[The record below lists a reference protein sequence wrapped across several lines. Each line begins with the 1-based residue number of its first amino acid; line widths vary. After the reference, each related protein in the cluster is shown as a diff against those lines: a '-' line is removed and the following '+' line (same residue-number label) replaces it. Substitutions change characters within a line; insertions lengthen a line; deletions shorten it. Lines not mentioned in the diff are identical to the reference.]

1 MAISPTRDGDRSHD
15 PDAADSTSSG
25 TATDGGTESASSA
38 GPDATADE
46 GDLGD
51 GATATA
57 ESPLAENG
65 WVRRYLREHTAHA
78 LVIAFFAIY
87 PPLYG
92 VLLRLPGIDLGVAS
106 FAPAAFFDAFLPGT
120 TFVISMLFLGLFAMS
135 FDFISGYTGY
145 LSFGHAAF
153 YGIGAYFIV
162 LVANGDV
169 PFLPEGTPFVITMLL
184 GAILAFLAA
193 LAIGAVSFRLTGVYF
208 AMITLGFAQVLYEL
222 IRNWGYVAANPQ
234 EGPNLGGPT
243 PEIGVPYVD
252 SLSVALGRL
261 AGDSFENVLGLGI
274 DVSATLTSYY
284 AIGLVVVC
292 CYFAMQRIIHSPFG
306 RVMIAIRENE
316 ERARAVGYNVFWYKM
331 AAFGFSGFF
340 AAIAGALFAAY
351 SGAASPDT
359 TFYFLVTADALI
371 VAIIGGLGTLAG
383 PFFGSAFFEW
393 LEDVLSSEQGGLAPY
408 LREGLPE
415 SVLEADVGGV
425 SFLEVINGAVD
436 GRSQLYLGIVF
447 VLFVLFVPNG
457 LLGSVRDRIG
467 GPVAKRLP
475 DYLDRYRR

>member
-1 MAISPTRDGDRSHD
+1 MAISPNRDERGR
-15 PDAADSTSSG
+15 DAVSPAS
-25 TATDGGTESASSA
+25 DGGTESASASTDGEEVAEGSA
-38 GPDATADE
+38 FANLLE
-46 GDLGD
+46 D
-51 GATATA
+51 G
-57 ESPLAENG
+57 S
-65 WVRRYLREHTAHA
+65 WVRQYLRDHTAHA
-78 LVIAFFAIY
+78 LVVAFFVIY

-92 VLLRLPGIDLGVAS
+92 VLLRLPGIDLGVVS

-120 TFVISMLFLGLFAMS
+120 TFLIAMLFLGLFAMS

-162 LVANGDV
+162 LAANGQI
-169 PFLPEGTPFVITMLL
+169 PGIPGGTPFMITMII
-184 GAILAFLAA
+184 GGILAAIAA

-222 IRNWGYVAANPQ
+222 IRNWGYVASNPQ
-234 EGPNLGGPT
+234 EGPNIGGPT
-243 PEIGVPYVD
+243 PEIGVPFVD

-284 AIGLVVVC
+284 AIGLIVLL

-331 AAFGFSGFF
+331 GAFAFSAFF
-340 AAIAGALFAAY
+340 AAIAGALFAAFRG
-351 SGAASPDT
+351 SASPDN

-415 SVLEADVGGV
+415 SVLQADVGGIT
-425 SFLEVINGAVD
+425 FLEVINAVVD

-457 LLGSVRDRIG
+457 LLGSIRDRLG
-467 GPVAKRLP
+467 GTVAKRFP

>member
-1 MAISPTRDGDRSHD
+1 MAISPTRDESDRD
-15 PDAADSTSSG
+15 DSPVDSPAKS
-25 TATDGGTESASSA
+25 DGGTEHSSTTDSA
-38 GPDATADE
+38 GESA
-46 GDLGD
+46 
-51 GATATA
+51 A
-57 ESPLAENG
+57 ESITDDRTVANDVSWP
-65 WVRRYLREHTAHA
+65 RQYLRDHTVHL
-78 LVIAFFAIY
+78 LVIAGFAIY
-87 PPLYG
+87 PPVYS
-92 VLLRLPGIDLGVAS
+92 VLLGLPGLDLGVAS
-106 FAPAAFFDAFLPGT
+106 VDPAAFFNAFFPAT
-120 TFVISMLFLGLFAMS
+120 TFLIAMLFLGLFAMS

-162 LVANGDV
+162 LAANGLV
-169 PFLPEGTPFVITMLL
+169 PGVPSGTPFVLTMIL
-184 GAILAFLAA
+184 GGILAVVAA

-222 IRNWGYVAANPQ
+222 IRNWGYVGSNPQ
-234 EGPNLGGPT
+234 EGPTFASAAPT

-252 SLSVALGRL
+252 SLSIALGRL
-261 AGDSFENVLGLGI
+261 AGDSFENVLGTGI
-274 DVSATLTSYY
+274 DVSATLSSYY
-284 AIGLVVVC
+284 AIGLVVVV

-316 ERARAVGYNVFWYKM
+316 ERARAIGYNVFWYKM
-331 AAFGFSGFF
+331 AAFGFSAFF
-340 AAIAGALFAAY
+340 AAIAGAMFAAFNG
-351 SGAASPDT
+351 SASPDS

-383 PFFGSAFFEW
+383 PLFGTALFEW

-415 SVLEADVGGV
+415 SLLTSDVAGI
-425 SFLEVINGAVD
+425 SLLEVINAAVD

-467 GPVAKRLP
+467 GTVAKRFP
-475 DYLDRYRR
+475 DYLERYRR